1 MIEVA
6 KHKSQICMTTTP
18 QVQRRTWL
26 HIGETETAITTKI
39 PNIPGSTLLMPVGT
53 LKTGH
58 EYFKHDPPT
67 ALEIEHAI
75 EAVED
80 ALAGISDSVEVGSL
94 LYTSDPTIRQIAHVA
109 GIGHRQQAE
118 LSRELVERTFDRLV
132 ALTAGRPITQ
142 DAIPTDPEFTAG
154 LLILREF
161 MQHLQFTSIMVL
173 IETS

>member
-1 MIEVA
+1 MIDDS
-6 KHKSQICMTTTP
+6 KHTSQICMTATP
-18 QVQRRTWL
+18 EVQRRTWL
-26 HIGETETAITTKI
+26 HIGEIETAIATTV
-39 PNIPGSTLLMPVGT
+39 PNMPGSTLLMPVGT

-58 EYFKHDPPT
+58 GYFKHDPPT
-67 ALEIEHAI
+67 PLEIEHAI

-80 ALAGISDSVEVGSL
+80 ALAGISDSVEAGSI
-94 LYTSDPTIRQIAHVA
+94 LYTSDPRIGQIAKVA

-132 ALTAGRPITQ
+132 ALATGRPITQ
-142 DAIPTDPEFTAG
+142 DAIPTDPEFAAV

-161 MQHLQFTSIMVL
+161 MQHLQFTSIMVS